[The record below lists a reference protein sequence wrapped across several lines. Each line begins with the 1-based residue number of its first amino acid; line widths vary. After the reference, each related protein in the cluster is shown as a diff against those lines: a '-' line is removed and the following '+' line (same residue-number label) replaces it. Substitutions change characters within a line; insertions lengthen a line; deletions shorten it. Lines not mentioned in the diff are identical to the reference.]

1 MDLDLERITFGT
13 VVGVTGATI
22 APRTGRKRNQQIDLG
37 EKFDEIAGPNGA
49 RFHEVL
55 MRVARI
61 TRAHEY
67 IHHVVNVNL
76 RFVERQFPFCSESSR
91 QIGVTAVVVLRP
103 LQ

>member
-1 MDLDLERITFGT
+1 MDLDLERIALGSI
-13 VVGVTGATI
+13 VGMTGATI
-22 APRTGRKRNQQIDLG
+22 APGAGRKRNQQVDLG

-67 IHHVVNVNL
+67 IHHIVNVNL
-76 RFVERQFPFCSESSR
+76 SFVERQVPFCSESSR
-91 QIGVTAVVVLRP
+91 
-103 LQ
+103 